1 MGLTK
6 LGIIGFTDR
15 GKWVSGYKGTDK
27 SGTEYTGY
35 KTNDIVITDDGI
47 FRSKID
53 NNTSEPTVTDTS
65 KWELWVNKT
74 YINHNTEAMTD
85 SMLPTD
91 SFLISTADGM
101 RRFKYEDMQALL
113 CNNLLYPTITLEAT
127 SNPKFNLTSLYMP
140 QMYQKAM
147 GGYMMKVKNG
157 NVYAAKL
164 SPTNWGYWEDGS
176 PVDDASKYETMVRV
190 PDCYFKGEGKKL
202 TFGGLFPV
210 PGGNKFMSPNWVGAY
225 LMYVDNNGIGHSRPG
240 VAPSHS
246 RTMSNFWSCAQ
257 KLGSNFGLANYGF
270 QCLIE
275 ALYQVSFGNLNS
287 QSVIGSGFQSSS
299 WEACRDVPMGKCISL
314 GDGSGKVLYND
325 ATLGN
330 QYPVKLFGFED
341 LWGKLWEFRPGI
353 RFYMDGDT
361 RYAVVYSGN
370 QVSNTANGRKFTI
383 PSSANGEYITRKTL
397 GAYWD
402 AFPQAVGGGDST
414 YYCDG
419 FWASTSGEL
428 LCVGGSAD
436 HGSRCGLSSASSL
449 GGFSDSGAGVGARLA
464 FYGNPIIVSGSELMA
479 M

>member
-1 MGLTK
+1 MGVKLTEK
-6 LGIIGFTDR
+6 KT
-15 GKWVSGYKGTDK
+15 VSAM
-27 SGTEYTGY
+27 
-35 KTNDIVITDDGI
+35 
-47 FRSKID
+47 
-53 NNTSEPTVTDTS
+53 
-65 KWELWVNKT
+65 
-74 YINHNTEAMTD
+74 NTEQT
-85 SMLPTD
+85 
-91 SFLISTADGM
+91 FLIVVDGAI
-101 RRFKYEDMQALL
+101 RRLSLGDLQKMMG
-113 CNNLLYPTITLEAT
+113 NNIFYPTITLEQS
-127 SNPKFNLTSLYMP
+127 SNPKFALPTPFMAD
-140 QMYQKAM
+140 MYQRAM
-147 GGYMMKVKNG
+147 GGYMMKVVNG
-157 NVYAAKL
+157 KAYAAKL
-164 SPTNWGYWEDGS
+164 AHSNWEFFADGTK
-176 PVDDASKYETMVRV
+176 VDNAAKYETMVHV
-190 PDCYFKGEGKKL
+190 PDCHFKADNKTL
-202 TFGGLFPV
+202 QFGGLFPIS
-210 PGGNKFMSPNWVGAY
+210 GGKIFESPNWVGAY
-225 LMYVDNNGIGHSRPG
+225 KISYDGNNVAHSRPN
-240 VAPSHS
+240 VTPKHS
-246 RTMSNFWSCAQ
+246 QTMSQFFAAAQ

-370 QVSNTANGRKFTI
+370 QVSNTANGRKFTV
-383 PSSANGEYITRKTL
+383 PSSAGGEYITRKTL

-428 LCVGGSAD
+428 LFVGGSAD
-436 HGSRCGLSSASSL
+436 LGSLCGLSSAFSFN
-449 GGFSDSGAGVGARLA
+449 GFSVSWAYVGARLA

>member
-1 MGLTK
+1 MGVKLTEKK
-6 LGIIGFTDR
+6 L
-15 GKWVSGYKGTDK
+15 
-27 SGTEYTGY
+27 
-35 KTNDIVITDDGI
+35 
-47 FRSKID
+47 
-53 NNTSEPTVTDTS
+53 VT
-65 KWELWVNKT
+65 
-74 YINHNTEAMTD
+74 AMNPDQT
-85 SMLPTD
+85 
-91 SFLISTADGM
+91 FLIVVDGAL
-101 RRFKYEDMQALL
+101 RRLSLSDLQKMMG
-113 CNNLLYPTITLEAT
+113 NNIFYPTITLEQS
-127 SNPKFNLTSLYMP
+127 SNPKFALPTPFMAD
-140 QMYQKAM
+140 MYQMAM
-147 GGYMMKVKNG
+147 GGYMMKVVNG
-157 NVYAAKL
+157 KSYAAKL
-164 SPTNWGYWEDGS
+164 DHSNWEFFADGTK
-176 PVDDASKYETMVRV
+176 VDNAAKYETMVHV
-190 PDCYFKGEGKKL
+190 PDCHFKADNKTL
-202 TFGGLFPV
+202 QFGGLFPIS
-210 PGGNKFMSPNWVGAY
+210 GGKTFDSPNWVGAY
-225 LMYVDNNGIGHSRPG
+225 KMYVDGSGVGHSRPN

-246 RTMSNFWSCAQ
+246 RTMSAFWACAQ

-275 ALYQVSFGNLNS
+275 ALEQVSFGDLNT
-287 QSVIGSGFQSSS
+287 QSVIGAGFQSSS

-330 QYPVKLFGFED
+330 QYPVKLFSFED

-402 AFPQAVGGGDST
+402 ALPQAVGGGDST

-428 LCVGGSAD
+428 LSVGGAASS
-436 HGSRCGLSSASSL
+436 GSQCGLSYATSNY
-449 GGFSDSGAGVGARLA
+449 GFSLSWPSIGARLA
-464 FYGNPIIVSGSELMA
+464 FYGNPTIVSGSELMA

>member
-1 MGLTK
+1 MSVKLTEK
-6 LGIIGFTDR
+6 KT
-15 GKWVSGYKGTDK
+15 VSAM
-27 SGTEYTGY
+27 
-35 KTNDIVITDDGI
+35 
-47 FRSKID
+47 
-53 NNTSEPTVTDTS
+53 
-65 KWELWVNKT
+65 
-74 YINHNTEAMTD
+74 NTEQT
-85 SMLPTD
+85 
-91 SFLISTADGM
+91 FLIVVDGAI
-101 RRFKYEDMQALL
+101 RRLSLGDLQKIMG
-113 CNNLLYPTITLEAT
+113 NNIFYPTITLEQS
-127 SNPKFNLTSLYMP
+127 SNPKFALPTPFMAD
-140 QMYQKAM
+140 MYQRAM
-147 GGYMMKVKNG
+147 GGYMMKVVNG
-157 NVYAAKL
+157 KAYAAKL
-164 SPTNWGYWEDGS
+164 AHSNWEFFADGTK
-176 PVDDASKYETMVRV
+176 VDNAAKYETMVHV
-190 PDCYFKGEGKKL
+190 PDCHFKADNKTL
-202 TFGGLFPV
+202 QFGGLFPIS
-210 PGGNKFMSPNWVGAY
+210 GGKIFESPNWVGAY
-225 LMYVDNNGIGHSRPG
+225 EMYVDGNSVGHSRPN
-240 VAPSHS
+240 VSPSHS
-246 RTMSNFWSCAQ
+246 RTMSSFWSCAQ

-287 QSVIGSGFQSSS
+287 QAVIGSGFQSSS

-383 PSSANGEYITRKTL
+383 PSSASGEFITRKTL

-428 LCVGGSAD
+428 LSVGGRASD
-436 HGSRCGLSSASSL
+436 GSQCGLSSASSNY
-449 GGFSDSGAGVGARLA
+449 GFSFSWTHLCARLA

>member
-1 MGLTK
+1 MSVKLTEK
-6 LGIIGFTDR
+6 KT
-15 GKWVSGYKGTDK
+15 VSAM
-27 SGTEYTGY
+27 
-35 KTNDIVITDDGI
+35 
-47 FRSKID
+47 
-53 NNTSEPTVTDTS
+53 
-65 KWELWVNKT
+65 
-74 YINHNTEAMTD
+74 NTEQT
-85 SMLPTD
+85 
-91 SFLISTADGM
+91 FLIVVDGAI
-101 RRFKYEDMQALL
+101 RRLSLGDLQKIMG
-113 CNNLLYPTITLEAT
+113 NNIFYPTITLEQS
-127 SNPKFNLTSLYMP
+127 SNPKFALPTPFMAD
-140 QMYQKAM
+140 MYQRAM
-147 GGYMMKVKNG
+147 GGYMMKVVNG
-157 NVYAAKL
+157 KAYAAKL
-164 SPTNWGYWEDGS
+164 APSNWEFFADGTK
-176 PVDDASKYETMVRV
+176 VDNAAKYETMVHV
-190 PDCYFKGEGKKL
+190 PDCHFKADNKTL
-202 TFGGLFPV
+202 QFGGLFPIS
-210 PGGNKFMSPNWVGAY
+210 GGKIFESPNWVGAY
-225 LMYVDNNGIGHSRPG
+225 KISYDGNSVAHSRPN
-240 VAPSHS
+240 VTPKHS
-246 RTMSNFWSCAQ
+246 QTMSQFFAAAQ

-287 QSVIGSGFQSSS
+287 QAVIGSGFQSSS

-383 PSSANGEYITRKTL
+383 PSSAGGEYITRKTL

-419 FWASTSGEL
+419 FWAATSGEL
-428 LCVGGSAD
+428 LFVGGNAYD
-436 HGSRCGLSSASSL
+436 GSRCGLSYADSNN
-449 GGFSDSGAGVGARLA
+449 GFSHSGTGIGARLA
-464 FYGNPIIVSGSELMA
+464 FYGNPTIVSGSELMA

>member
-1 MGLTK
+1 MGVKLTEK
-6 LGIIGFTDR
+6 KT
-15 GKWVSGYKGTDK
+15 VSAM
-27 SGTEYTGY
+27 
-35 KTNDIVITDDGI
+35 
-47 FRSKID
+47 
-53 NNTSEPTVTDTS
+53 
-65 KWELWVNKT
+65 
-74 YINHNTEAMTD
+74 NTEQT
-85 SMLPTD
+85 
-91 SFLISTADGM
+91 FLIVVDGAI
-101 RRFKYEDMQALL
+101 RRLSLGDLQKMMG
-113 CNNLLYPTITLEAT
+113 NNIFYPTITLEQS
-127 SNPKFNLTSLYMP
+127 SNPKFALPTPFMAD
-140 QMYQKAM
+140 MYQRAM
-147 GGYMMKVKNG
+147 GGYMMKVVNG
-157 NVYAAKL
+157 KAYAAKL
-164 SPTNWGYWEDGS
+164 AHSNWEFFADGTK
-176 PVDDASKYETMVRV
+176 VDNAAKYETMVHV
-190 PDCYFKGEGKKL
+190 PDCHFKADNKTL
-202 TFGGLFPV
+202 QFGGLFPIS
-210 PGGNKFMSPNWVGAY
+210 GGKIFESPNWVGAY
-225 LMYVDNNGIGHSRPG
+225 KISYDGNSVAHSRPNTT
-240 VAPSHS
+240 PKHTQ
-246 RTMSNFWSCAQ
+246 TMSQFFAAAQ

-383 PSSANGEYITRKTL
+383 PSSANGEFITRKTL

-428 LCVGGSAD
+428 LYVGGPAVY
-436 HGSRCGLSSASSL
+436 GSRCGLSSAASYY
-449 GGFSDSGAGVGARLA
+449 GFSSSGTILGARLA

>member
-1 MGLTK
+1 MAVKLTEKKLVTSMTADQTFVVEVGGALRRLK
-6 LGIIGFTDR
+6 LGDLQKMVG
-15 GKWVSGYKGTDK
+15 
-27 SGTEYTGY
+27 
-35 KTNDIVITDDGI
+35 N
-47 FRSKID
+47 
-53 NNTSEPTVTDTS
+53 
-65 KWELWVNKT
+65 EL
-74 YINHNTEAMTD
+74 
-85 SMLPTD
+85 
-91 SFLISTADGM
+91 F
-101 RRFKYEDMQALL
+101 
-113 CNNLLYPTITLEAT
+113 YPTITLERS
-127 SNPKFNLTSLYMP
+127 SNPQFDLPTPFMAN
-140 QMYQKAM
+140 MYRQQM
-147 GGYMMKVKNG
+147 GGYMMKPVG
-157 NVYAAKL
+157 GVVYAAKL
-164 SPTNWGYWEDGS
+164 DAGNWDYFADGS
-176 PVDDASKYETMVRV
+176 KVDDAAKYETMGRV
-190 PDCYFKGEGKKL
+190 PDCHFKAEGK
-202 TFGGLFPV
+202 TMQFGGLFPIA
-210 PGGNKFMSPNWVGAY
+210 GGHKFDSPNWVGAY
-225 LMYVDNNGIGHSRPG
+225 EMFVDSSGVGHSRPG
-240 VAPSHS
+240 VSPSHS
-246 RTMSNFWSCAQ
+246 RTMTEFWNCAQ

-287 QSVIGSGFQSSS
+287 QAVIGSGFQSSS
-299 WEACRDVPMGKCISL
+299 WEVCRDVPMGKCISL

-383 PSSANGEYITRKTL
+383 PSSVNGEYITRKTL

-428 LCVGGSAD
+428 LYVGGDANN
-436 HGSRCGLSSASSL
+436 GSLCGLSYAASGL
-449 GGFSDSGAGVGARLA
+449 GFSGSWTAIGARLA